1 LQNITGTK
9 AATSFFCVLRWLFL
23 LKTTKLLS
31 IILKKTNQKFSFWL
45 SRVLLWAE
53 VLPKDGMVDVTTAVK
68 PKGRLEVDDGFGV
81 VWNHSLIKSQGRYR
95 ELFDRRIRNCII
107 VLARNKLFCSTTHNY
122 HNILECTQFLTCT
135 TLVD

>member
-9 AATSFFCVLRWLFL
+9 AATWWQKLVPDFPSFFCVLRWLFL

-31 IILKKTNQKFSFWL
+31 IILNKTNQKFSFWL

-53 VLPKDGMVDVTTAVK
+53 VLPKDGMVDVTAAIK

-81 VWNHSLIKSQGRYR
+81 VWNHNKQEQDWILGLESFHLK
-95 ELFDRRIRNCII
+95 ECKLLVNII
-107 VLARNKLFCSTTHNY
+107 PFHRKQY
-122 HNILECTQFLTCT
+122 
-135 TLVD
+135 